1 MISHR
6 DIFLT
11 FSVLGLTNSIS
22 CGGICGPLIA
32 CYIAGY
38 NATNPPKRI
47 LIEFLLGRFLAFILL
62 GTISGIIG
70 ITLIE
75 YYKSKFLYIILN
87 TFLSIITFF
96 SGVYFLT
103 DRRNKTNKTCIQTY
117 TNSFPII
124 TGFFIG
130 ITPCLPLI
138 TALSLTLPMNSIYY
152 STLSMIL
159 FGLFSSAIIILLG
172 ITSYKFINNIIQHR
186 NRIRRVSA
194 IIMFMLTLKF
204 ILNTVSHIII
214 LF

>member
-1 MISHR
+1 MIPHR

-22 CGGICGPLIA
+22 CGGMCGSLIA

-87 TFLSIITFF
+87 TVLSIITFF

-103 DRRNKTNKTCIQTY
+103 DRRNKTCIKTY

-130 ITPCLPLI
+130 ITPCVPLI

-152 STLSMIL
+152 SALSMIL
-159 FGLFSSAIIILLG
+159 FGLFSSTIIILLG

-204 ILNTVSHIII
+204 ILNTVSNIIT